1 MVEATVWARVI
12 ELQRS
17 LRVRD
22 GLAMVVGIMV
32 GSGIFRTPGGV
43 ASQLG
48 RPGLTLFAWLLGGVV
63 AFMGSVIFAELA
75 TRYPR
80 AGGKYVYAREAFGP
94 RMGFVVGWV
103 EAVVYIAA
111 IAAIAV
117 VCGEYLGRLVG
128 APDTAAQWLGVSV
141 LVLFTAINLTG
152 VASGRWV
159 QNIATTLKIAGL
171 VVVVIAAFARGSG
184 IGWTSS
190 LPSTPHGTALFGAM
204 AVAFQAVV
212 WSYYGYL
219 DGGKI
224 AEEVVEPSKSLPRI
238 YLGGITLVTTLYLLL
253 NAAYVH
259 VLPLDQVAAS
269 KLVAA
274 DVMTALFGA
283 AAGVVFVALSLLV
296 VIASLNGNIFVTPRV
311 LFGLAREGL
320 GPAELAQVNKGGT
333 PWTAMTWVGV
343 AAMLLALTGT
353 FDQLLALTIT
363 LILVIDSIAVLSLV
377 VARRRNPE
385 APFKTPLYPLLP
397 VAFVGV
403 YGALFVGTA
412 VAQPGVVA
420 ISVGVMVVAY
430 MVSFAYSSSPKVDR
444 Q

>member
-1 MVEATVWARVI
+1 MI
-12 ELQRS
+12 ELKRS

-43 ASQLG
+43 ASRLG
-48 RPGLTLFAWLLGGVV
+48 RPGLTLFAWFLGGIV
-63 AFMGSVIFAELA
+63 AFMGTLIFAELA
-75 TRYPR
+75 TRFPR
-80 AGGKYVYAREAFGP
+80 AGGKYVYTREAFGP
-94 RMGFVVGWV
+94 RVGFVVGWV
-103 EAVVYIAA
+103 EAAIYIAA

-128 APDTAAQWLGVSV
+128 APDGAARWLGVV
-141 LVLFTAINLTG
+141 MLIALTAINLTG

-159 QNIATTLKIAGL
+159 QNVSTTLKIAGL

-184 IGWTSS
+184 IGWSSS
-190 LPSTPHGTALFGAM
+190 LPAAPHGGALFAAM

-224 AEEVVEPSKSLPRI
+224 AEEVVEPSRSLPRI
-238 YLGGITLVTTLYLLL
+238 YLCAIALVTTLYLLL

-259 VLPLDQVAAS
+259 VLPLDKVASS

-283 AAGVVFVALSLLV
+283 AAGAALLALSLLV

-311 LFGLAREGL
+311 IFGLAREGL
-320 GPAELAQVNKGGT
+320 GPRALARVNAGGT
-333 PWTAMTWVGV
+333 PWAAMTCVGV
-343 AAMLLALTGT
+343 TAVALALSGT
-353 FDQLLALTIT
+353 FEQLLALTIT
-363 LILVIDSIAVLSLV
+363 LILIVDSIAVLSLA
-377 VARRRNPE
+377 VARRKQE
-385 APFKTPLYPLLP
+385 DAPFRTPLYPIVP
-397 VAFVGV
+397 VVFVAV
-403 YGALFVGTA
+403 YAALFAGTSVAEPAVVG
-412 VAQPGVVA
+412 
-420 ISVGVMVVAY
+420 ISLGVMVLTYALSLFYVRGRT
-430 MVSFAYSSSPKVDR
+430 V
-444 Q
+444 

>member
-1 MVEATVWARVI
+1 MI
-12 ELQRS
+12 ELKRS

-75 TRYPR
+75 TRYPQ

-103 EAVVYIAA
+103 EAIIYIAA

-128 APDTAAQWLGVSV
+128 APDTAAQWLGVAV

-190 LPSTPHGTALFGAM
+190 LPTAPHGTALFGAM

-224 AEEVVEPSKSLPRI
+224 AEEVVDPSKSLPRI

-259 VLPLDQVAAS
+259 VLSLDQVAAS

-333 PWTAMTWVGV
+333 PWAAMTWVGV

-353 FDQLLALTIT
+353 FEQLLSLTIT
-363 LILVIDSIAVLSLV
+363 LILVVDSIAVGSLV
-377 VARRRNPE
+377 VARRRKPE
-385 APFKTPLYPLLP
+385 APFKTPLYPALP
-397 VAFVGV
+397 IVFVGV
-403 YGALFVGTA
+403 YAALFVGTA
-412 VAQPGVVA
+412 VAQPVVV
-420 ISVGVMVVAY
+420 IVSVGAIAVAY
-430 MVSFAYSSSPKVDR
+430 GLSVIYPSSQKRR
-444 Q
+444 QGRRGEDA

>member
-1 MVEATVWARVI
+1 MI
-12 ELQRS
+12 ELKRS

-22 GLAMVVGIMV
+22 GLAMVVGIMI

-48 RPGLTLFAWLLGGVV
+48 RPGLTFLAWLLGGIL
-63 AFMGSVIFAELA
+63 AFMGSLIFAELA

-80 AGGKYVYAREAFGP
+80 AGGKYVYARASFGP

-117 VCGEYLGRLVG
+117 VCGEYLGRLIG
-128 APDTAAQWLGVSV
+128 APDRADRWLGVALLVV
-141 LVLFTAINLTG
+141 LTAINLTG

-159 QNIATTLKIAGL
+159 QNISTTLKIAGL
-171 VVVVIAAFARGSG
+171 VVVVIAAFARGTG
-184 IGWTSS
+184 VGWSTS
-190 LPSTPHGTALFGAM
+190 LPTAPHGTMLFGAL

-224 AEEVVEPSKSLPRI
+224 AEEVLEPSKSLPRI
-238 YLGGITLVTTLYLLL
+238 YLGGITLVTILYLAL

-259 VLPLDQVAAS
+259 VLPLARVANS

-274 DVMTALFGA
+274 DVMTALFGT
-283 AAGVVFVALSLLV
+283 AAGVGFVALSLLV

-311 LFGLAREGL
+311 VFGLAREGL
-320 GPAELAQVNKGGT
+320 GPNGLARVNAGGT
-333 PWTAMTWVGV
+333 PWAAMTGVGV
-343 AAMLLALTGT
+343 AAILLALSGT
-353 FDQLLALTIT
+353 FEGLLSITIT
-363 LILVIDSIAVLSLV
+363 LILIVDSIAVLSLLR
-377 VARRRNPE
+377 ARSQSPQT
-385 APFKTPLYPLLP
+385 PFQSPLYPTLP
-397 VAFVGV
+397 IVFVGV
-403 YGALFVGTA
+403 YAALFIGTA
-412 VAQPGVVA
+412 VAQPMVVV
-420 ISVGVMVVAY
+420 ISLGVMGGTYVLSNFY
-430 MVSFAYSSSPKVDR
+430 VSGEGLRD
-444 Q
+444 

>member
-1 MVEATVWARVI
+1 
-12 ELQRS
+12 
-17 LRVRD
+17 
-22 GLAMVVGIMV
+22 MVVGIMV

-48 RPGLTLFAWLLGGVV
+48 RPGLTFFAWLLGGVV
-63 AFMGSVIFAELA
+63 AFMGCLIFAELA

-80 AGGKYVYAREAFGP
+80 AGGKYVYAGEAFGP

-117 VCGEYLGRLVG
+117 VCGEYLGRLIG
-128 APDTAAQWLGVSV
+128 APDDAVQWLGVAL

-159 QNIATTLKIAGL
+159 QNISTTLKVAGL

-184 IGWTSS
+184 VGWSTS
-190 LPSTPHGTALFGAM
+190 LPSAPHGTALFGAM

-224 AEEVVEPSKSLPRI
+224 AEEVVEPSRSLPRI
-238 YLGGITLVTTLYLLL
+238 YLGGITLVTVLYLGL

-259 VLPLDQVAAS
+259 VLPLDKVAAS

-274 DVMTALFGA
+274 DVMTALFGE
-283 AAGVVFVALSLLV
+283 AAGVAFLALSLLV

-311 LFGLAREGL
+311 IFGMAREGL
-320 GPAELAQVNKGGT
+320 GPEDLARVNAGGT
-333 PWTAMTWVGV
+333 PWAAMALVGV
-343 AAMLLALTGT
+343 AAMLLALSGT
-353 FDQLLALTIT
+353 FEQLLALTIT
-363 LILVIDSIAVLSLV
+363 LILIVDSIAVLSLLR
-377 VARRRNPE
+377 ARRKSAQ
-385 APFKTPLYPLLP
+385 APFLSPLYPALP
-397 VAFVGV
+397 IVFVTV
-403 YGALFVGTA
+403 YAALFVGTA
-412 VAQPGVVA
+412 VAQPEVVL
-420 ISVGVMVVAY
+420 ISVAVMGATYLLGHIFVGRQA
-430 MVSFAYSSSPKVDR
+430 DR
-444 Q
+444 QRLSG

>member
-1 MVEATVWARVI
+1 
-12 ELQRS
+12 
-17 LRVRD
+17 
-22 GLAMVVGIMV
+22 
-32 GSGIFRTPGGV
+32 
-43 ASQLG
+43 
-48 RPGLTLFAWLLGGVV
+48 
-63 AFMGSVIFAELA
+63 
-75 TRYPR
+75 
-80 AGGKYVYAREAFGP
+80 
-94 RMGFVVGWV
+94 
-103 EAVVYIAA
+103 
-111 IAAIAV
+111 
-117 VCGEYLGRLVG
+117 
-128 APDTAAQWLGVSV
+128 
-141 LVLFTAINLTG
+141 
-152 VASGRWV
+152 
-159 QNIATTLKIAGL
+159 
-171 VVVVIAAFARGSG
+171 
-184 IGWTSS
+184 
-190 LPSTPHGTALFGAM
+190 
-204 AVAFQAVV
+204 VV

-224 AEEVVEPSKSLPRI
+224 AEEVLDPTKSLPRI

-320 GPAELAQVNKGGT
+320 GPADLAQVNKGGT
-333 PWTAMTWVGV
+333 PWAAMAWVG
-343 AAMLLALTGT
+343 AAATLLALTGT

-363 LILVIDSIAVLSLV
+363 LILIIDSIAVLSLV
-377 VARRRNPE
+377 VARRRKPE
-385 APFKTPLYPLLP
+385 APFRTPLYPLLP

-420 ISVGVMVVAY
+420 ISVGVMAATYVISATY
-430 MVSFAYSSSPKVDR
+430 LRGQTRR
-444 Q
+444 QGRSGADA

>member
-1 MVEATVWARVI
+1 MI
-12 ELQRS
+12 ELKRS

-22 GLAMVVGIMV
+22 GLAMVIGIMV

-48 RPGLTLFAWLLGGVV
+48 RPGLTLLVWLAGGAV
-63 AFMGSVIFAELA
+63 AFMGTLIFAELA
-75 TRYPR
+75 TRFPR

-94 RMGFVVGWV
+94 RVGFVVGWV

-117 VCGEYLGRLVG
+117 VCGEYLGRLIG
-128 APDTAAQWLGVSV
+128 APDDAAQWLGVFL

-159 QNIATTLKIAGL
+159 QNISTTLKVAGL

-184 IGWTSS
+184 IGWSSS
-190 LPSTPHGTALFGAM
+190 LPTAPHGTALFGAM

-224 AEEVVEPSKSLPRI
+224 AEEVVEPGRSLPRI
-238 YLGGITLVTTLYLLL
+238 YLGGITLVTALYLLL
-253 NAAYVH
+253 NAAYIH

-274 DVMTALFGA
+274 DVMTTLFGA
-283 AAGVVFVALSLLV
+283 AAGVAFLALSLLV

-311 LFGLAREGL
+311 IFGLAREGL
-320 GPAELAQVNKGGT
+320 GPRQLAQVNAGGT
-333 PWTAMTWVGV
+333 PWAAMTCVG
-343 AAMLLALTGT
+343 ATATLLALSGT
-353 FDQLLALTIT
+353 FEQLLALTIT
-363 LILVIDSIAVLSLV
+363 LILIVDSIAVLSLL
-377 VARRRNPE
+377 VARRKNDA
-385 APFKTPLYPLLP
+385 APFRTPLYPAVPLVF
-397 VAFVGV
+397 VAV
-403 YGALFVGTA
+403 YAALFIGTA
-412 VAQPGVVA
+412 VAEPAVVA
-420 ISVGVMVVAY
+420 ISGGVMVLTYVLSLISVRGEA
-430 MVSFAYSSSPKVDR
+430 AR
-444 Q
+444 RR

>member
-1 MVEATVWARVI
+1 MI
-12 ELQRS
+12 ELRRS

-63 AFMGSVIFAELA
+63 AFMGSVIFAELG

-128 APDTAAQWLGVSV
+128 APDTAAQWLGVAV
-141 LVLFTAINLTG
+141 LVLFTAINLIG

-184 IGWTSS
+184 TGWTSS
-190 LPSTPHGTALFGAM
+190 LPSAPHGTALFGAM

-224 AEEVVEPSKSLPRI
+224 AEEVVDPSRSLPRI
-238 YLGGITLVTTLYLLL
+238 YLGGITLVTVLYLLL

-333 PWTAMTWVGV
+333 PWAAMTWVGA

-363 LILVIDSIAVLSLV
+363 LILIIDSIAVLSLV
-377 VARRRNPE
+377 VARRRKPE
-385 APFKTPLYPLLP
+385 APFKTPLYPALP

-403 YGALFVGTA
+403 YAALFVGTA
-412 VAQPGVVA
+412 VAQPTVVA

-430 MVSFAYSSSPKVDR
+430 IVSFAYSSTKDR
-444 Q
+444 